1 MFINYE
7 RGNLMNMNE
16 QEIIKKALNTLELN
30 TDIETTI
37 LEVQPRVRDLRA
49 DARIKLENIELLAEI
64 KNNILRTNIGT
75 IINQLKN
82 IERQGNAVLI
92 GTYINDNLANLL
104 RETKINYIDTV
115 GNAYIKYKQ
124 LHIHIKGNTAPK
136 DKVEPVDQA
145 FTPNGLKVIYA
156 LLTDP
161 KLAKKGTQRE
171 IADQANVA
179 LGAVGKILQDL
190 IKKGFL
196 KKRIKTKE
204 RYWNKDHIWKLI
216 DKWVEAYPKLR
227 KKQFIGRY
235 TTNNNQWWKA
245 QDLALDKY
253 GALLG
258 GEIAAEEYTRHLKP
272 EIGTVYLDADKANEF
287 LKAFRLAKTNNKFD
301 AGTTIELLT
310 KFWAQNA
317 EFENGKALTHP
328 LITYADL
335 VTTGDV
341 RNIETANI
349 IKEDHLIKMVE
360 GWLSES

>member
-1 MFINYE
+1 
-7 RGNLMNMNE
+7 MNDR
-16 QEIIKKALNTLELN
+16 EILKKALKTLELN
-30 TDIETTI
+30 TNIETTI
-37 LEVQPRVRDLRA
+37 LEVQPQVRDLRA

-64 KNNILRTNIGT
+64 KNNILRTNIGAT
-75 IINQLKN
+75 INQIKN
-82 IERQGNAVLI
+82 LEYQGKAILI
-92 GTYINDNLANLL
+92 GTYINDKLGDLL
-104 RETKINYIDTV
+104 REIEINYIDTV

-124 LHIHIKGNTAPK
+124 LYIHIKGNTAPK

-190 IKKGFL
+190 IKKGLL

-235 TTNNNQWWKA
+235 TTNNNQWWKT

-253 GALLG
+253 GAFLG
-258 GEIAAEEYTRHLKP
+258 GEIAAEEYTHYLKP

-287 LKAFRLAKTNNKFD
+287 LKAFRLAKTSNEFD
-301 AGTTIELLT
+301 AGTTIELLA
-310 KFWAQNA
+310 KFWPKNA
-317 EFENGKALTHP
+317 EFENGKALAHP

-335 VTTGDV
+335 ITTGDV

-349 IKEDHLIKMVE
+349 IKEDHLAKMVQ
-360 GWLSES
+360 GVTNES